1 MIVVSIINNKGGV
14 GKTTTAINLSAG
26 LKMLYKKKVL
36 LIDLDPQGNAAT
48 GLGLDPYNQKT
59 FPYSIADVLASPKMK
74 LSDAIT
80 KGKYC
85 DMIVNN
91 MYSYNKLH
99 QIGGDVTLLDK
110 KIKSEKLPYDFIIID
125 TPPSIEY
132 FTSNAI
138 LAAQTLLIVTEFSK
152 YSMQGVQVLLSILD
166 SWKNG
171 PNKAISKKFA
181 EIPKP
186 VLFTM
191 VQSGTR
197 LSKVMSENI
206 EETSPTGFIL
216 NVRIPRSIKVAE
228 NAYEGV
234 PSVLKANNPAG
245 IAYKELCE
253 TFYFASKSGI
263 LYGKNYSARLK

>member
-1 MIVVSIINNKGGV
+1 MITVSIINNKGGV

-26 LKMLYKKKVL
+26 LKMLYGKRVL

-48 GLGLDPYNQKT
+48 GLGLDPYNTKT
-59 FPYSIADVLASPKMK
+59 FPYSIADVLANSKMK
-74 LSDAIT
+74 LSDAIV

-91 MYSYNKLH
+91 MYSYNKLN
-99 QIGGDVTLLDK
+99 QTNGDVTLLQK
-110 KIKSEKLPYDFIIID
+110 KINSERLPYDFVIID

-138 LAAQTLLIVTEFSK
+138 LASNTLLIVTEFSK

-171 PNKAISKKFA
+171 PNRAVSNYFA
-181 EIPKP
+181 QVSKP
-186 VLFTM
+186 VLLTM

-197 LSKVMSENI
+197 LTKAMTESL
-206 EETSPTGFIL
+206 EETSPTGFLL
-216 NVRIPRSIKVAE
+216 NTRIPRSIKVAE
-228 NAYEGV
+228 NAYEGM

-253 TFYFASKSGI
+253 TFYFAGKSGI
-263 LYGKNYSARLK
+263 LYGKNYSVSIK

>member
-14 GKTTTAINLSAG
+14 GKTTTAINLAAG
-26 LKMLYKKKVL
+26 LKMLHKKKVL

-48 GLGLDPYNQKT
+48 GLGLDPYNQTT
-59 FPYSIADVLASPKMK
+59 FPFSIADVLENSRLK
-74 LSDAIT
+74 LSNAIT
-80 KGKYC
+80 KSKYC
-85 DMIVNN
+85 DIVVNN
-91 MYSYNKLH
+91 MYSYNKLKKM
-99 QIGGDVTLLDK
+99 GNDVTLLSQ
-110 KIKSEKLPYDFIIID
+110 KIKAEKLPYDFIIID

-138 LAAQTLLIVTEFSK
+138 LAANTLLIVTEFSK

-171 PNKAISKKFA
+171 PNKAVASHFANIS
-181 EIPKP
+181 KP

-191 VQSGTR
+191 VQAGAR
-197 LSKVMSENI
+197 LTKAMSENI

-216 NVRIPRSIKVAE
+216 DTRIPRTVKVAE
-228 NAYEGV
+228 NAYEGI

-245 IAYKELCE
+245 IAYKDLCE
-253 TFYFASKSGI
+253 TFYFASKSGF
-263 LYGKNYSARLK
+263 LHGKNYSAKIK